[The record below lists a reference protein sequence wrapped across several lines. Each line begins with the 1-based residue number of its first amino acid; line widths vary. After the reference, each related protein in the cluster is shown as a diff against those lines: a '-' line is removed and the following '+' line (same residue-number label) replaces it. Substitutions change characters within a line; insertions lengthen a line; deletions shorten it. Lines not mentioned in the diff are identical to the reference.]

1 MNSYSSL
8 RVQGEHVYTTNQHS
22 LTPKETILRLLKIVT
37 GDTTL
42 ASDFSQV
49 WVLREFQLGDDLAS
63 YTPDRQTEDSNNVL
77 YLVCKGRVRLLGFDA
92 TFGREVPTQLLLVEQ
107 TFGADHLF
115 CYQPLPYRAVA
126 ASAGFVAY
134 IRLYDL
140 NQWLQRLP
148 TLDDYWRQLACERQ
162 ALIFFKTNTELRS
175 HTSHSLRK
183 LLPYLVQTKIS
194 AGSALVSVTP
204 LSLGRFW
211 LVHGKIISST
221 AKTQPPS
228 VGESWGYPDTTI
240 PDWIAKTDLQV
251 YHLPKEYWQSDDAI
265 APEFFLGGRE
275 QVVKADTE
283 EEDTG
288 TRGTRPPHDRQGVG
302 IRGDGDAENLLIQS
316 PRVNETTS
324 SENPH
329 SESPKPVE
337 NTAEMDFPQLK
348 NQRWS
353 ASKLWRRYPFV
364 QQQSSSDCGAACLA
378 MISLYWGK
386 RFSLNTLRNLA
397 QTDRMGAS
405 LSALADA
412 AETLG
417 YDALPVRASLSKL
430 ELQTNPWIAH
440 WQGIHYVVVWRIKGD
455 RVLICDP
462 AIGKRSLLRE
472 EFDANWTGY
481 ALLLYPTERLD
492 TKKNEKISFGG
503 FWQAFWHHRHLLGQI
518 ILASVLL
525 AVFGLAAPLITQ
537 VVLDRVLVNKSLTS
551 LNIFAFGFL
560 FFGIWRI
567 SVQAV
572 RQYLLDYFSNRMDIT
587 LLGGF
592 ISHTLRLPLQFFA
605 SHQAGDIIT
614 RIQENRKIQL
624 FFTKQAVSTSLDALM
639 VVVYL
644 GLMAYFNLRLT
655 LMVLVLILPIV
666 LLTAAASPFLKNVS
680 RELLQKSAVQSSAM
694 VEMIAG
700 INTIKTIAAER
711 VMRWRWEERFTSM
724 VQARFRGQKL
734 ANNLHLATSLINHLG
749 MTTLLWYGAIL
760 VIGREMTVGQFVA
773 FNMLIGS
780 AINPV
785 LALVGL
791 WDEFQEVL
799 ISLERL
805 NDVLTTQPEE
815 YSQKPLLVL
824 PPIRGDVRFERV
836 CFRYNADAEG
846 YTLQNISFQVKAGQT
861 VGIVGLSGSG
871 KSTLVNLLAG
881 LNRPNS
887 GRILID
893 GHDIASVSPQSLRSQ
908 LGVVPQ
914 DVFLFVGSILENI
927 TLFDAEIC
935 LEQAIAAAKL
945 ADAHA
950 FIQALPWGYNTR
962 IGEGGMMLSGGQR
975 QRIAIA
981 RALVRKPRILIL
993 DEATSCLDT
1002 ESEHRFQ
1009 QNLARF
1015 RRFKPFHVHHD
1026 TYKSCRDVPWHVST
1040 PTYEA
1045 CTTFIIAHRLSTIR
1059 HAESI
1064 LVLDRGILVE
1074 QGNHQELM
1082 TIGGLYYHLIQQQ

>member
-8 RVQGEHVYTTNQHS
+8 RVQGEHVYANNQLS
-22 LTPKETILRLLKIVT
+22 LTPKQTILRLLEIVT
-37 GDTTL
+37 KSATL

-49 WVLREFQLGDDLAS
+49 WLLREFQLGDDLAS

-77 YLVCKGRVRLLGFDA
+77 YLVCKGRVRLLGVDA
-92 TFGREVPTQLLLVEQ
+92 TCGREVPTQLLLAEQ
-107 TFGADHLF
+107 TFGVDHLF
-115 CYQPLPYRAVA
+115 CDRPLPYRAVA
-126 ASAGFVAY
+126 ASAGFLAY
-134 IRLYDL
+134 IRWHDL
-140 NQWLQRLP
+140 NQWLRRLP
-148 TLDDYWRQLACERQ
+148 ALEDYLRQLACQQQ

-183 LLPYLVQTKIS
+183 LLPYLVQTKIR
-194 AGSALVSVTP
+194 AGSTLASATP
-204 LSLGRFW
+204 FSQGRFW
-211 LVHGKIISST
+211 LVHGEIISST

-240 PDWIAKTDLQV
+240 PDWIAKTDLQL
-251 YHLPKEYWQSDDAI
+251 YHIPKEYWQSDDAI
-265 APEFFLGGRE
+265 APEFFWGRCK
-275 QVVKADTE
+275 Q
-283 EEDTG
+283 EDTK
-288 TRGTRPPHDRQGVG
+288 TWV
-302 IRGDGDAENLLIQS
+302 DAENLFIQS
-316 PRVNETTS
+316 PRVDETTS
-324 SENPH
+324 SEKSQ

-337 NTAEMDFPQLK
+337 KTAEMDFPELR

-353 ASKLWRRYPFV
+353 ASKLWRRYPFI

-397 QTDRMGAS
+397 RTDRLGAS
-405 LSALADA
+405 VSALADA

-417 YDALPVRASLSKL
+417 FDAVPVRASLSKL

-462 AIGKRSLLRE
+462 AIGKRSLSCQ
-472 EFDANWTGY
+472 EFVANWTGY

-492 TKKNEKISFGG
+492 NKKNEKISFSG

-537 VVLDRVLVNKSLTS
+537 VVLDRVLLNKSLST

-567 SVQAV
+567 SIQAV

-587 LLGGF
+587 LLGGL
-592 ISHTLRLPLQFFA
+592 IAHTLRLPLQFFA
-605 SHQAGDIIT
+605 SRQAGDIIT
-614 RIQENRKIQL
+614 RLQENRKIQL

-639 VVVYL
+639 VVIYL

-666 LLTAAASPFLKNVS
+666 VLTAAASPFLKSVS
-680 RELLQKSAVQSSAM
+680 RELLHKSAAQSSAI
-694 VEMIAG
+694 VETIAG
-700 INTIKTIAAER
+700 ITTVKTIAAER
-711 VMRWRWEERFTSM
+711 MMRWRWEERFTTM
-724 VQARFRGQKL
+724 VQTRFRGQKL
-734 ANNLHLATSLINHLG
+734 ANLLQLATSLINHLS
-749 MTTLLWYGAIL
+749 MTALLWYGAIL
-760 VIGREMTVGQFVA
+760 VTGREMTVGQLVA

-780 AINPV
+780 ASDPV
-785 LALVGL
+785 LALVAL

-805 NDVLTTQPEE
+805 NDVLATQPEE

-824 PPIRGDVRFERV
+824 PPIRGDVRFEHV
-836 CFRYNADAEG
+836 YFRYNADAEG

-861 VGIVGLSGSG
+861 VGIVGLSSSG

-881 LNRPNS
+881 LYRPTS

-893 GHDIASVSPQSLRSQ
+893 EHDIAGVSPQSLRSQ
-908 LGVVPQ
+908 LGMIPQ
-914 DVFLFVGSILENI
+914 DVFLFAGSILENI

-945 ADAHA
+945 ADAHT
-950 FIQALPWGYNTR
+950 FIQTLPWGYDTR
-962 IGEGGMMLSGGQR
+962 IGEGGIILSAGQR
-975 QRIAIA
+975 QKIAIA
-981 RALVRKPRILIL
+981 RALVRNPRILIL
-993 DEATSCLDT
+993 DEATSCLDI

-1015 RRFKPFHVHHD
+1015 RHLIPFHVNHD
-1026 TYKSCRDVPWHVST
+1026 TYKSCRST
-1040 PTYEA
+1040 P
-1045 CTTFIIAHRLSTIR
+1045 CT
-1059 HAESI
+1059 
-1064 LVLDRGILVE
+1064 
-1074 QGNHQELM
+1074 
-1082 TIGGLYYHLIQQQ
+1082 